1 MAKKEE
7 PKITAEQPQV
17 DPKVMIDGLVQKAK
31 VALDEYMKLD
41 QEQIDNITKA
51 AALAGLSAQMELAK
65 MAVEETGRGIFED
78 KVTKNIFSTEYIWH
92 SIKYEV
98 LHRLQTQHLQQCSRR
113 SAVLRQEIRSS
124 SVSTQMLR
132 NVQ

>member
-51 AALAGLSAQMELAK
+51 RCSC
-65 MAVEETGRGIFED
+65 RS
-78 KVTKNIFSTEYIWH
+78 FSTDG
-92 SIKYEV
+92 
-98 LHRLQTQHLQQCSRR
+98 TG
-113 SAVLRQEIRSS
+113 
-124 SVSTQMLR
+124 
-132 NVQ
+132 

>member
-41 QEQIDNITKA
+41 QEQIDNITRLLLLQVFQHRWNLLRWLLKKQA
-51 AALAGLSAQMELAK
+51 
-65 MAVEETGRGIFED
+65 
-78 KVTKNIFSTEYIWH
+78 
-92 SIKYEV
+92 EV
-98 LHRLQTQHLQQCSRR
+98 FLK
-113 SAVLRQEIRSS
+113 IR
-124 SVSTQMLR
+124 
-132 NVQ
+132 

>member
-41 QEQIDNITKA
+41 QGTNRQYYK
-51 AALAGLSAQMELAK
+51 GCCSC
-65 MAVEETGRGIFED
+65 RS
-78 KVTKNIFSTEYIWH
+78 FSTDG
-92 SIKYEV
+92 
-98 LHRLQTQHLQQCSRR
+98 TC
-113 SAVLRQEIRSS
+113 
-124 SVSTQMLR
+124 
-132 NVQ
+132 